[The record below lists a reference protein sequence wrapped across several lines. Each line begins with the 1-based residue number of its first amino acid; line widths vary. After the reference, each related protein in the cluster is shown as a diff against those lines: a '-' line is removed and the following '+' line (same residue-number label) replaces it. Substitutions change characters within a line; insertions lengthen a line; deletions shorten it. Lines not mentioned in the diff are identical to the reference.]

1 MYSLQQSPCG
11 RLVPTLQG
19 QMAFLP
25 DPLPRQIDLSS
36 PLVFLLD
43 EASRAVATLAGVGET
58 LPNPYLLI
66 RPFLRREA
74 VLSSRIEGTQA
85 SISDLLLF
93 EAAGERR
100 AHGDVREVAN
110 YVNALNFGLAQLDR
124 LPLSMRLIHQ
134 IHAELLKGVR
144 GEEKTPGELRN
155 CQVWIGSEGTMIEQ
169 ARYIAPPPSDVPDL
183 LANWEKFLN
192 EDSQMPPLVQC
203 AMMHYQFEA
212 IHPYRD
218 GNGRVG
224 RLLITL
230 FLCAKQVLPTP
241 LLYLS
246 AYFDRHRDQYYD
258 YLFGVSAQ
266 GDWERWLRFFLEG
279 VAEQAK
285 DALVRSRR
293 IRELQDKYRVMLR
306 EYTTS
311 ANAFRLL
318 DELFAN
324 PFMTVPLAHRILG
337 VTLAGARYLM
347 EKLVQAQIVHPDET
361 KWPRVYVATELLQ
374 AIEAPIAS
382 DLETSQQP

>member
-1 MYSLQQSPCG
+1 
-11 RLVPTLQG
+11 
-19 QMAFLP
+19 MAFLP